1 MTGGTTPTLRFPG
14 FKGPWRATA
23 ISTLLEKQSIPVEVD
38 SAHAY
43 RQIGVRSHGKG
54 IFYKECVTGAEL
66 GDKRVFR
73 VVPRALVVNIVFAW
87 EQAVAL
93 TTDAEAG
100 FVASHR
106 FPMFTEK
113 DGKSYLPF
121 LRHMFLTKRGK
132 LLLEIASPGGAGRN
146 KTLGQQEFLK
156 LKPVVPDRAEQK
168 KIADAVDAVDTKIAA
183 LTAKRHALVQFKAGL
198 MQKLFSQQLRFTRDD
213 GKAFPDWQEKRLG
226 DIFTWVKTNSLSREF
241 LTYDGGTVQNIHYG
255 DIHTKFRALF
265 RQSAETVPFVGA
277 KIGPKAFS
285 DEEFCRVGDVIIA
298 DASEDYADIGKTIE
312 IVEVRERSLVAGL
325 HTHMARPKIDCL
337 VVGFAGYLLRSQ
349 PMRRQII
356 RIAQG
361 ISVLGISKGN
371 LEKLTFL
378 LPHPDEQQKIADAL
392 AAMDAKIQAV
402 VDQISKLQAFKKGLL
417 QQMFV

>member
-1 MTGGTTPTLRFPG
+1 MTGRTTPTLRFPG

-23 ISTLLEKQSIPVEVD
+23 VSTLLEKQSIPVEVD

-213 GKAFPDWQEKRLG
+213 RRNFPAWEEKQLGEVVSFHKGKGIAKSDVAPHGAIPCIRYGEIYTQYGETISNVISR
-226 DIFTWVKTNSLSREF
+226 TNVPPRELVLS
-241 LTYDGGTVQNIHYG
+241 QIN
-255 DIHTKFRALF
+255 
-265 RQSAETVPFVGA
+265 
-277 KIGPKAFS
+277 
-285 DEEFCRVGDVIIA
+285 DVIIP
-298 DASEDYADIGKTIE
+298 ASG
-312 IVEVRERSLVAGL
+312 EVALD
-325 HTHMARPKIDCL
+325 MARACCVMREGVAIGGDINI
-337 VVGFAGYLLRSQ
+337 LRSQ
-349 PMRRQII
+349 LNGVFLAYFLSHARRSEIAKV
-356 RIAQG
+356 AQG
-361 ISVLGISKGN
+361 NSVVHLYASQLRALKV
-371 LEKLTFL
+371 LV
-378 LPHPDEQQKIADAL
+378 PHPDEQQKIADVLTAF
-392 AAMDAKIQAV
+392 ARKIQAV
-402 VDQISKLQAFKKGLL
+402 AEQTDMLQNFKKGLL